1 MGACHMVPLVTD
13 VSSLP
18 AGAEARRALC
28 FDQAVVF
35 IEDAIQVGGACSE
48 CLGLGLSLDRSCG
61 DWVVGAL
68 LVPALLA
75 VLGPRPRLLDRVVN
89 VTVMTGPLGASPR
102 VLPKETGAGRSF
114 LESQNHLPH

>member
-48 CLGLGLSLDRSCG
+48 CLGLGLSLDLVG
-61 DWVVGAL
+61 TGWWVPCSSLHSSLSWGQ
-68 LVPALLA
+68 
-75 VLGPRPRLLDRVVN
+75 
-89 VTVMTGPLGASPR
+89 
-102 VLPKETGAGRSF
+102 GRGCWTAWST
-114 LESQNHLPH
+114 